1 MTDDGHSKRRATQRH
16 RVLKG
21 ALIVFNDGAS
31 TINCTVRNLSE
42 TGAHLRVA
50 SVVGIPNRFGLQ
62 FNDKS
67 PNRNCELVWRKEA
80 DLGVRKEAEI
90 GVRFV

>member
-1 MTDDGHSKRRATQRH
+1 MSDGEDDRARQRR

-21 ALIVFNDGAS
+21 ASIVFNDSGS

-42 TGAHLRVA
+42 TGAQLRVV
-50 SVVGIPNRFGLQ
+50 SVLGIPNQ
-62 FNDKS
+62 FELRLGDQS
-67 PNRNCELVWRKEA
+67 RSWGCEVVWRKETE
-80 DLGVRKEAEI
+80 L